1 MQHGDYPKEIRLTR
15 EEYNEL
21 ARECSRKSPSIV
33 NFVEV
38 LDKDKQPLST
48 YMGIK
53 IKVID

>member
-1 MQHGDYPKEIRLTR
+1 MQHGDYPKEIKLTR

-21 ARECSRKSPSIV
+21 ARECSNVV